1 MTTKLVQQLKDEKIL
16 DEFFSKSRI
25 HKALVNRSS
34 SLLKLLIIQKVITED
49 ELAMVWH
56 NCSLDEA
63 IHIELYIVIG
73 DIASSLEESHYRFF
87 VDKIAPRA
95 KSG

>member
-49 ELAMVWH
+49 ELAGSGTTAVLMK
-56 NCSLDEA
+56 LF
-63 IHIELYIVIG
+63 IL
-73 DIASSLEESHYRFF
+73 SST
-87 VDKIAPRA
+87 V
-95 KSG
+95 